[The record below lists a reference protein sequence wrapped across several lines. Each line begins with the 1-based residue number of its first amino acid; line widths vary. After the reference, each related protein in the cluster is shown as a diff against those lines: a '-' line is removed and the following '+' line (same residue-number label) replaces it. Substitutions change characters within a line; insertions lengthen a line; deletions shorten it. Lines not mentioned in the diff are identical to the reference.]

1 MKGQAHYVLPQ
12 LIRSPTSDTRTVTPT
27 CKEGPEASSEKRSAR
42 AFIKIF
48 ISG

>member
-1 MKGQAHYVLPQ
+1 MKGQAHDVLPQ
-12 LIRSPTSDTRTVTPT
+12 LIRRPTSDTRTVTPT
-27 CKEGPEASSEKRSAR
+27 CKEGPEASSEKCSAR